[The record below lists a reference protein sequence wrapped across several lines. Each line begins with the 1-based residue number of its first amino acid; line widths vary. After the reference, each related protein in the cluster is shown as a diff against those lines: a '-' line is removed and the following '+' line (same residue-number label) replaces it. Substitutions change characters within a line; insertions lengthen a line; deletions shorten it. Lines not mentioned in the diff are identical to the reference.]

1 MYIPRERERD
11 TYYDMYMYMYILYI
25 YCLFSQQKEHKRNSA
40 DVVAGINFHVRF
52 LLLGRAFCSLLPKLP
67 WLPKGSKYKKWP
79 GPYLFTMFND
89 KFIGSKIPK
98 LFQVCE

>member
-1 MYIPRERERD
+1 MHICIYLEREIHI
-11 TYYDMYMYMYILYI
+11 MICICVCILYI
-25 YCLFSQQKEHKRNSA
+25 HCLYKRNSA
-40 DVVAGINFHVRF
+40 EVVAGINFHVRF

-67 WLPKGSKYKKWP
+67 WLPNGSKYKKWP